1 MRATGLALA
10 TVGLL
15 SAACRGA
22 CADQVEPRA
31 EQPDADAIVTTPDVP
46 VAREEPNTVLHD
58 CNGLEPSPPKACAL
72 SVEPWDGLVRRA
84 ERLTEIAAM
93 HLPPEDAW
101 WADFEAA
108 LGAAEGARP
117 EAMTAS
123 DRVAVQNA
131 ALFLALSA
139 ARDARL
145 PPVQNGPPGANEKR
159 ILRDRERL
167 ASRAMAV
174 VRRLAFP
181 PDARPASDD
190 ADPTL
195 EAWLGP
201 RAGWVE
207 RTLAGGPSFHQSVH
221 GYTRMFRLVRTP
233 TLRANFSQL
242 VAVDTHGDPF
252 VTSVVG
258 SLETRRGFEPS
269 ARACVAL
276 PSPELTR
283 CGASAGLAAV
293 RDVSTLPHSHF
304 FDRDDRDTQG
314 RLRCNECHGPG
325 IAFSEGH
332 DLAPDAVAGDLA
344 TRRTSLLGELRTRF
358 APLWSR

>member
-1 MRATGLALA
+1 VTATRLALA
-10 TVGLL
+10 TVCLV
-15 SAACRGA
+15 SASCRGA
-22 CADQVEPRA
+22 CADQVAPGAEEP
-31 EQPDADAIVTTPDVP
+31 DAIVTTLDAP
-46 VAREEPNTVLHD
+46 VAREEGNTVLHD
-58 CNGLEPSPPKACAL
+58 CNGLEPSSPSTCIQGAL
-72 SVEPWDGLVRRA
+72 PWDGLVHRA

-93 HLPPEDAW
+93 HGPPEDAW
-101 WADFEAA
+101 WTDFDAA
-108 LGAAEGARP
+108 LGAADGARP
-117 EAMTAS
+117 EAMTVP

-139 ARDARL
+139 ASDARL
-145 PPVQNGPPGANEKR
+145 PPLASGPPSANEKR
-159 ILRDRERL
+159 VLRDREKL
-167 ASRAMAV
+167 AWRAMAL

-181 PDARPASDD
+181 PDARPLSDD
-190 ADPTL
+190 PDPTL
-195 EAWLGP
+195 QAWLGP

-207 RTLAGGPSFHQSVH
+207 RSLAGGPSFHQSVH
-221 GYTRMFRLVRTP
+221 GYTRLFRLVRTP

-242 VAVDTHGDPF
+242 VAVDTNGDPF

-276 PSPELTR
+276 PSPELAR

-304 FDRDDRDTQG
+304 FDRDDRDVQG

-325 IAFSEGH
+325 VAFSEAH
-332 DLAPDAVAGDLA
+332 DLAPDAIAGDLA
-344 TRRTSLLGELRTRF
+344 ARRASLLGELRTRL
-358 APLWSR
+358 APLWAR